1 MLVKDIMTQSVKV
14 ARPDDLVRDVASVMC
29 LNKISGMPVVDA
41 GEKLVG
47 VISEKDVLHAMFPT
61 LDDMMENPKPVDFEA
76 LEREYKDIVNLKV
89 SELMSQRVFTVEP
102 DMPLLRAASIMFR
115 NRIRRIPVSQG
126 DKLVGIVS
134 VGDVH
139 KAIFKQNL
147 TKT

>member
-14 ARPDDLVRDVASVMC
+14 AHPGDLVRDVAYVMC
-29 LNKISGMPVVDA
+29 FNKISGMPVVDT
-41 GEKLVG
+41 EENLIG

-61 LDDMMENPKPVDFEA
+61 LDDMIENPQPVDFEA
-76 LEREYKDIVNLKV
+76 LEREYKDIVSLKV
-89 SELMSQRVFTVEP
+89 SDLMSKRVFTVEP

-115 NRIRRIPVSQG
+115 NRIRRIPVSV
-126 DKLVGIVS
+126 DNKLVGIIS

-147 TKT
+147 TKI

>member
-14 ARPDDLVRDVASVMC
+14 ARPDDLVRDVVSVMC
-29 LNKISGMPVVDA
+29 FNKISGMPVVDA
-41 GEKLVG
+41 EEKLVG

-61 LDDMMENPKPVDFEA
+61 LDDMMENPAPVNFEA
-76 LEREYKDIVNLKV
+76 LEREYKGIVNLKV
-89 SELMSQRVFTVEP
+89 SDLMSQRVFTAEP

-126 DKLVGIVS
+126 SKLVGIIS